1 MKQLEKELDSIKTEL
16 INMWELVSA
25 QVSGSREC
33 LINFDKDLARE
44 IQIKEKRV
52 NSAELNIDQ
61 DCENVFALYSPVAV
75 DLRFLLSILKI
86 NSNLERVGDIADGI
100 AKYVI
105 AAEVCF
111 KSELLTATRIMEMF
125 DIGLN
130 MLKITLLAFERED
143 TVMARSIFA
152 MDEVLDEINSTANT
166 AIIEYLKKDPEDIG
180 QALYALSIIRK
191 LERVGDQ
198 VKNIAEEIIFYL
210 EAKVIKHRKPT
221 E

>member
-1 MKQLEKELDSIKTEL
+1 MKQLEKELESIKTEL

-25 QVSGSREC
+25 QVSSSRDC
-33 LINFDKDLARE
+33 LTEFDKDLARE
-44 IQIKEKRV
+44 IQVKEKRV

-100 AKYVI
+100 AKHII

-111 KSELLTATRIMEMF
+111 KPELLAATRIMDMF
-125 DIGLN
+125 ETGTN
-130 MLKITLLAFERED
+130 MLKITLLSFERED
-143 TVMARSIFA
+143 TVLARSIFK
-152 MDEVLDEINSTANT
+152 MDEVLDDINRKANQH
-166 AIIEYLKKDPEDIG
+166 IIEYLKKNPEDLD

-198 VKNIAEEIIFYL
+198 VKNIAEEIIFYV
-210 EAKVIKHRKPT
+210 EAKVIKHRRQD
-221 E
+221 

>member
-1 MKQLEKELDSIKTEL
+1 MKQLEKELESIKTEL

-25 QVSGSREC
+25 QVSSSRDC
-33 LINFDKDLARE
+33 LTEFDKDLARE
-44 IQIKEKRV
+44 IRVKEKRV
-52 NSAELNIDQ
+52 NSTELNIDQ

-100 AKYVI
+100 AKYI
-105 AAEVCF
+105 IDAEVCF
-111 KSELLTATRIMEMF
+111 KPELLNATHIMEMF
-125 DIGLN
+125 EVGTN
-130 MLKITLLAFERED
+130 MLKITLLGFERED
-143 TVMARSIFA
+143 TVLARSIFK
-152 MDEVLDEINSTANT
+152 MDEILDNINRNANVY
-166 AIIEYLKKDPEDIG
+166 IMDYLKKHPEDLN

-198 VKNIAEEIIFYL
+198 VKNIAEEIIFYV
-210 EAKVIKHRKPT
+210 EAKVIKHRKQ

>member
-1 MKQLEKELDSIKTEL
+1 MKQLEKELDTIKTEL

-25 QVSGSREC
+25 QVSSSRDC
-33 LINFDKDLARE
+33 LTEFDKDLARE
-44 IQIKEKRV
+44 IQVKEKRV

-100 AKYVI
+100 AKYI
-105 AAEVCF
+105 IEAEVCF
-111 KSELLTATRIMEMF
+111 KPELLATTRIMDMF
-125 DIGLN
+125 EVGTN
-130 MLKITLLAFERED
+130 MLKITLLGFERED
-143 TVMARSIFA
+143 TALARSIFK
-152 MDEVLDEINSTANT
+152 MDEVLDDINRKANN
-166 AIIEYLKKDPEDIG
+166 AIIEYLKKNPEDLG

-198 VKNIAEEIIFYL
+198 VKNIAEEIIFYV
-210 EAKVIKHRKPT
+210 EAKVIKHRKKD
-221 E
+221 

>member
-25 QVSGSREC
+25 QVSSSREC

-61 DCENVFALYSPVAV
+61 DCENVFALYAPVAV

-100 AKYVI
+100 AKYIIV
-105 AAEVCF
+105 ADDCF
-111 KSELLTATRIMEMF
+111 KAELLSATRVMEMF
-125 DIGLN
+125 DVGMN
-130 MLKITLLAFERED
+130 MLKITLLGFERED
-143 TVMARSIFA
+143 TVLARSIFA
-152 MDEVLDEINSTANT
+152 MDEMLDEINSTANT
-166 AIIEYLKKDPEDIG
+166 SIMAYLKNHPEDLG

>member
-1 MKQLEKELDSIKTEL
+1 MKQLEKELESIKTEL

-25 QVSGSREC
+25 QVSSSRDC
-33 LINFDKDLARE
+33 LTEFDKDLARE
-44 IQIKEKRV
+44 IQVKEKRV

-100 AKYVI
+100 AKYI
-105 AAEVCF
+105 IDADVCF
-111 KSELLTATRIMEMF
+111 KPELLTVTRIMDMF
-125 DIGLN
+125 EVGTN
-130 MLKITLLAFERED
+130 MLKITLLGFERED
-143 TVMARSIFA
+143 TVLARSIFK
-152 MDEVLDEINSTANT
+152 MDEVLDEINSDANSN
-166 AIIEYLKKDPEDIG
+166 IIEYLKKYPEDLD

-198 VKNIAEEIIFYL
+198 VKNIAEEIIFYI
-210 EAKVIKHRKPT
+210 EAKVIKHRKQ

>member
-1 MKQLEKELDSIKTEL
+1 MKQLEKELESIKTEL

-25 QVSGSREC
+25 QVSSSRDC
-33 LINFDKDLARE
+33 LTEFDKDLARE
-44 IQIKEKRV
+44 IQVKEKRV

-100 AKYVI
+100 AKYI
-105 AAEVCF
+105 IDAEVCF
-111 KSELLTATRIMEMF
+111 KPELLNATHIMEMF
-125 DIGLN
+125 EVGTN
-130 MLKITLLAFERED
+130 MLKITLLGFERED
-143 TVMARSIFA
+143 TVLARSIFK
-152 MDEVLDEINSTANT
+152 MDEVLDEINHNANNY
-166 AIIEYLKKDPEDIG
+166 IIEYLKKHPEDID

-198 VKNIAEEIIFYL
+198 VKNIAEEIIFYV
-210 EAKVIKHRKPT
+210 EAKVIKHRRQD
-221 E
+221 

>member
-25 QVSGSREC
+25 QVSNSREC
-33 LINFDKDLARE
+33 LTEFDKDLARE
-44 IQIKEKRV
+44 IQVKEKRV
-52 NSAELNIDQ
+52 NSVELNIDQ

-100 AKYVI
+100 AKYI
-105 AAEVCF
+105 IDAEVCF
-111 KSELLTATRIMEMF
+111 KPELLTATRILEMF
-125 DIGLN
+125 EVGTN
-130 MLKITLLAFERED
+130 MLKITLLGFERED
-143 TVMARSIFA
+143 TAMARSIFK
-152 MDEVLDEINSTANT
+152 MDEVLDDINGKAN
-166 AIIEYLKKDPEDIG
+166 AYIIEYLKKYPEDLD

-198 VKNIAEEIIFYL
+198 VKNIAEEIIFYV
-210 EAKVIKHRKPT
+210 EAKVIKHRRQD
-221 E
+221 

>member
-1 MKQLEKELDSIKTEL
+1 MKQLEKELESIKTEL

-25 QVSGSREC
+25 QVSSSRDC
-33 LINFDKDLARE
+33 LTEFDKDLARE
-44 IQIKEKRV
+44 IQVKEKRV

-100 AKYVI
+100 AKYI
-105 AAEVCF
+105 IDAEVCF
-111 KSELLTATRIMEMF
+111 KPELLNATHIMEMF
-125 DIGLN
+125 EVGTN
-130 MLKITLLAFERED
+130 MLKITLLGFERED
-143 TVMARSIFA
+143 TVLARSIFK
-152 MDEVLDEINSTANT
+152 MDEVLDEINHNANDY
-166 AIIEYLKKDPEDIG
+166 IIEYLKKHPEDID

-198 VKNIAEEIIFYL
+198 VKNIAEEIIFYV
-210 EAKVIKHRKPT
+210 EAKVIKHRRQ

>member
-1 MKQLEKELDSIKTEL
+1 MKQLEKELESIKTEL

-25 QVSGSREC
+25 QVSSSRDC
-33 LINFDKDLARE
+33 LTEFDKDLARE
-44 IQIKEKRV
+44 IQVKEKRV

-100 AKYVI
+100 AKYI
-105 AAEVCF
+105 IDADVCF
-111 KSELLTATRIMEMF
+111 KPELLTVTRIMDMF
-125 DIGLN
+125 EVGTN
-130 MLKITLLAFERED
+130 MLKITLLGFERED
-143 TVMARSIFA
+143 TVLARSIFK
-152 MDEVLDEINSTANT
+152 MDEVLDEINSNAN
-166 AIIEYLKKDPEDIG
+166 ANIIEYLKKYPEDLD

-198 VKNIAEEIIFYL
+198 VKNIAEEIIFYI
-210 EAKVIKHRKPT
+210 EAKVIKHRKQ

>member
-1 MKQLEKELDSIKTEL
+1 MKQLEKELESIKTEL

-25 QVSGSREC
+25 QVSSSRDC
-33 LINFDKDLARE
+33 LTEFDKDLARE
-44 IQIKEKRV
+44 IQVKEKRV

-100 AKYVI
+100 AKYI
-105 AAEVCF
+105 IDAEVCF
-111 KSELLTATRIMEMF
+111 KPELLNATHIMEMF
-125 DIGLN
+125 EVGTN
-130 MLKITLLAFERED
+130 MLKITLLGFERED
-143 TVMARSIFA
+143 TVLARSIFK
-152 MDEVLDEINSTANT
+152 MDEVLDDINHKANNY
-166 AIIEYLKKDPEDIG
+166 IIEYLKKYPEDIN

-198 VKNIAEEIIFYL
+198 VKNIAEEIIFYV
-210 EAKVIKHRKPT
+210 EAKVIKHRKQ

>member
-25 QVSGSREC
+25 QVSSSRDC
-33 LINFDKDLARE
+33 LTEFDKDLARE
-44 IQIKEKRV
+44 IQVKEKRV

-100 AKYVI
+100 AKYI
-105 AAEVCF
+105 IDAEVCF
-111 KSELLTATRIMEMF
+111 KPELLNATHIMEMF
-125 DIGLN
+125 EVGIN
-130 MLKITLLAFERED
+130 MLKITLLGFERED
-143 TVMARSIFA
+143 TVLARSIFK
-152 MDEVLDEINSTANT
+152 MDEVLDEINHNANNY
-166 AIIEYLKKDPEDIG
+166 IIEYLKKHPEDID

-198 VKNIAEEIIFYL
+198 VKNIAEEIIFYV
-210 EAKVIKHRKPT
+210 EAKVIKHRRQD
-221 E
+221 